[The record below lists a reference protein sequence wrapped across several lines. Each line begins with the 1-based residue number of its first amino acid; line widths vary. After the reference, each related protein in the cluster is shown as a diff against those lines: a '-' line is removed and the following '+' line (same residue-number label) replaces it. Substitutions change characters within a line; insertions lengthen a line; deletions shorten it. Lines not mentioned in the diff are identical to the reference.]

1 MRKDYDFEDYAMKMF
16 MKGNI
21 LAGSFWEHLNVS
33 NQHTLYKLKNLMISF
48 YRQ

>member
-21 LAGSFWEHLNVS
+21 SGGSLWDHLNVS
-33 NQHTLYKLKNLMISF
+33 NKHTKYLMISF
-48 YRQ
+48 YRH